1 MTSKRDA
8 PVRKT
13 RKRLSDERMT
23 ELLEIAAQIFI
34 AEGFAVASI
43 DEIARRAKASKSTF
57 YSRFP
62 TKQDLFLAVIERR
75 MTGIFGAV
83 VKFSKDQSIDTTLQ
97 EFAANLLTIALSPDQ
112 IALIRLVNM
121 ESTKY
126 PALAARYYEY
136 GPKPAE
142 RALAL
147 YLSHQISKGLLREE
161 DPITMARQL
170 MNLITGSPVRW
181 FVLGFDSQTMT
192 ETMVQR
198 HIHDNVQMFLRA
210 YAVTK
215 D

>member
-1 MTSKRDA
+1 MLQRGNTIFYNVVACNDEYRLVNQ
-8 PVRKT
+8 PVC
-13 RKRLSDERMT
+13 
-23 ELLEIAAQIFI
+23 F
-34 AEGFAVASI
+34 
-43 DEIARRAKASKSTF
+43 KADFHIIPAGNRS
-57 YSRFP
+57 
-62 TKQDLFLAVIERR
+62 
-75 MTGIFGAV
+75 
-83 VKFSKDQSIDTTLQ
+83 
-97 EFAANLLTIALSPDQ
+97 LSPDQ

-121 ESTKY
+121 ESTRY

-192 ETMVQR
+192 KKIVQR
-198 HIHDNVQMFLRA
+198 HIHDAVQMFLRA
-210 YAVTK
+210 YAVSQ